1 LKKPGKI
8 VVWLANLHATK
19 TRRDGRKLP
28 KALCVDSPRLSELE
42 AAAKALGLKPEI
54 VQDAARPNRWWEK
67 TGYITVERKGKTKVK
82 VLKEVAAEL
91 AKFRKAKQ

>member
-1 LKKPGKI
+1 MKKPGKI
-8 VVWLANLHATK
+8 VIWPVNLNTTK

-42 AAAKALGLKPEI
+42 AAAKTLGLEPEI

-67 TGYITVERKGKTKVK
+67 TGYITVERRGKTKLK
-82 VLKEVAAEL
+82 VLKELAAEL
-91 AKFRKAKQ
+91 AKFRKPKQ